1 MEYDTDFL
9 VSSMWQLYRTDDP
22 DKIGSFFRALAKTFD
37 AEALDECIE
46 KGWNEE

>member
-9 VSSMWQLYRTDDP
+9 VSSMWQLYRADDP
-22 DKIGSFFRALAKTFD
+22 DKIDSFFRTLAKTFD
-37 AEALDECIE
+37 AEARDECIE